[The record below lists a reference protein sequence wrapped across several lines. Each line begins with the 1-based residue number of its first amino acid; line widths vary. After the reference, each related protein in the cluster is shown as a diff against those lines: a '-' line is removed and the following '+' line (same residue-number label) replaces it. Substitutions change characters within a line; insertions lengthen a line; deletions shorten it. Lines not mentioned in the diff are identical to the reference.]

1 MEVGKGVSDETLQER
16 MDELVANKCC
26 TLVYTVSFD
35 FLLFLDAQMSC
46 KLFSWKIRRQVLLGT
61 VFLLWLQR
69 EKQDKI
75 FFV

>member
-35 FLLFLDAQMSC
+35 FFLT
-46 KLFSWKIRRQVLLGT
+46 FS
-61 VFLLWLQR
+61 
-69 EKQDKI
+69 
-75 FFV
+75 

>member
-35 FLLFLDAQMSC
+35 FLLT
-46 KLFSWKIRRQVLLGT
+46 FSGLSNVLQT
-61 VFLLWLQR
+61 V
-69 EKQDKI
+69 
-75 FFV
+75 

>member
-35 FLLFLDAQMSC
+35 FLLFLDSQMSC
-46 KLFSWKIRRQVLLGT
+46 KLFSW
-61 VFLLWLQR
+61 
-69 EKQDKI
+69 
-75 FFV
+75 